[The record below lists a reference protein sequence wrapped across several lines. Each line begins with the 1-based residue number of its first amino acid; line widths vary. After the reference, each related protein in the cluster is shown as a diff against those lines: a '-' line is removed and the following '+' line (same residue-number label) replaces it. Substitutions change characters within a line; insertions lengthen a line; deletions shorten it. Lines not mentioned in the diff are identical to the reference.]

1 MIYADEWPDLLLHN
15 LTELQTLRLCSYDP
29 QLLSLSPIVGE
40 INPQPS
46 SYASIT
52 TLLLYAHENTFTMV
66 NQCLTEQHF
75 PQLRVFTIR
84 GREFGL
90 DRVFR
95 FVHQHSTILEV
106 NVAVSWNFPICVEA
120 VLSLVHGTDD
130 WSTPHHPPL
139 FDETSHN
146 GSNKTSIHRWASH
159 NTLLV
164 PGAEVGCFSFA
175 FSRTALD
182 TCTPTQDPQLG
193 FSQPTRYKCTA
204 LALCQLHVYRPDDGD
219 PVDVS
224 SVFRQL
230 PAAIPSVEELRLQ
243 INSHTQLLDYA
254 YFKVSLAQLN
264 LS

>member
-1 MIYADEWPDLLLHN
+1 MIYEDKWPDTLLNN
-15 LTELQTLRLCSYDP
+15 LPELQTLRLYSYTPRLHPLHPVVKAID
-29 QLLSLSPIVGE
+29 
-40 INPQPS
+40 PQPS

-52 TLLLYAHENTFTMV
+52 TLSLYAHGITSTMV
-66 NQCLTEQHF
+66 DQCLTEQRF

-130 WSTPHHPPL
+130 WSTPHHPPV

-146 GSNKTSIHRWASH
+146 GSNKTSIHRWASP

-182 TCTPTQDPQLG
+182 TCTPTQDPQLV

-224 SVFRQL
+224 AVFRQL
-230 PAAIPSVEELRLQ
+230 PAAFPSVEELRLQ
-243 INSHTQLLDYA
+243 INNHTQLLDYA
-254 YFKVSLAQLN
+254 YVKVSLAQLN